1 MITITF
7 TPETTAQAN
16 VVAQAMSRYLEVSID
31 STPAPV
37 AEEPAPQEAPAKKAK
52 AAKTAAT
59 PAPAEQAPAEPAAP
73 TTNTQAAPSEPTVTL
88 EQVRA
93 KLATLSQA
101 GKAPAVK
108 ELLKK
113 FGATKLTDVA
123 ADHFAELLAA
133 AEEL

>member
-37 AEEPAPQEAPAKKAK
+37 AEQPAAQEAAPKKAK
-52 AAKTAAT
+52 AAKPAAT
-59 PAPAEQAPAEPAAP
+59 PAVTEAAPAEAAAPAPAA
-73 TTNTQAAPSEPTVTL
+73 ASPSEPAVTL

-113 FGATKLTDVA
+113 YGAAKLTDVA
-123 ADHFAELLAA
+123 AETYAELLAA